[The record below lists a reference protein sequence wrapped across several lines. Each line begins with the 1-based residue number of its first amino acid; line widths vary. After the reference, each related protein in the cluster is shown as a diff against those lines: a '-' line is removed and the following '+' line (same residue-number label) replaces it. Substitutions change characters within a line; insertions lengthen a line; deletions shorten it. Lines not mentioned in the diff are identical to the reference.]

1 MNWSKDALFSK
12 AKLFIGRATVE
23 DKDSSFY
30 GIFSA
35 LALELLARAAL
46 ANIHP
51 SLLAEPEANQKSLLY
66 ALGYSDF
73 SISPK
78 SIMTRQVFSLCGS
91 LIPNFNS
98 DLQKLALSMMDRRNE
113 ELHSGGVA
121 FQEYN
126 QDQWIGS
133 FYRVC
138 QVLTESMGESLVSF
152 LGKECAAEAE
162 ILISESDKRIKKEVL
177 DKISAR
183 KKTYEDDLENNKEV
197 IDKLVDRSRLEIE
210 QKVHQGYHRVLC
222 PCCGNDALIY
232 GKESAVCHNEIY
244 EDSVVV
250 KNNVIPNTFRCN
262 VCGLKLSSYAEL
274 QVAGLPLH
282 YTNTYNY
289 DPVDYFSID
298 LGEIAAS
305 GYLDEYSNE

>member
-12 AKLFIGRATVE
+12 AKLFIERAMSE

-51 SLLAEPEANQKSLLY
+51 ALLADPDTNQKNLLY
-66 ALGYSDF
+66 ALEYSDAV
-73 SISPK
+73 ISPK
-78 SIMTRQVFSLCGS
+78 SIMARQVFSLCGI

-113 ELHSGGVA
+113 ELHSGGAA

-133 FYRVC
+133 FYKAC
-138 QVLTESMGESLVSF
+138 QVLTESIGESLVSF
-152 LGKECAAEAE
+152 LGKECATEAE
-162 ILISESDKRIKKEVL
+162 ILISDSDTKIKKGVL
-177 DKISAR
+177 DKVSAR
-183 KKTYEDDLENNKEV
+183 KRTFEDDFEKDRGRV
-197 IDKLVDRSRLEIE
+197 DKLVDRFRLEIE
-210 QKVHQGYHRVLC
+210 QKVHQGYHKVSC

-232 GKESAVCHNEIY
+232 GKESAVSRNEVY
-244 EDSVVV
+244 EDSVIV
-250 KNNVIPNTFRCN
+250 KNNVIPNVFHCK

-274 QVAGLPLH
+274 QAVGLPLH
-282 YTNTYNY
+282 YTNTYYY
-289 DPVDYFSID
+289 DPVEFFSID
-298 LGEIAAS
+298 TGEIASS
-305 GYLDEYSNE
+305 GYLEEYSNE